1 MNEMQ
6 GICPPCP
13 SGLPP
18 QPGQH
23 RGSCLS
29 FCLCLML
36 QLLRWARADSR
47 TEEELLLSLFL
58 ALVLPPKNNL
68 FLLAVVLLND
78 NPLPPLTTTDAMAP
92 AVACMCVSFSFFPG
106 FSIRSLLRGGKEG
119 GKCTARGESV
129 SSFILGARA
138 IFFQLQETRS
148 SHHSVQAG
156 K

>member
-1 MNEMQ
+1 
-6 GICPPCP
+6 
-13 SGLPP
+13 
-18 QPGQH
+18 
-23 RGSCLS
+23 
-29 FCLCLML
+29 ML
-36 QLLRWARADSR
+36 F
-47 TEEELLLSLFL
+47 LFL

-92 AVACMCVSFSFFPG
+92 DVACMCVSFSFFPG

-148 SHHSVQAG
+148 SHHSVQG
-156 K
+156 WQINSRQQLLQILFTLSVKISFFSVFSRF